1 MARRLGTILVD
12 MGYLNDDALW
22 KVLEE
27 QKRSDN
33 ELIGKVAVRLG
44 LVTED
49 QVLKALG
56 EQFADPAVARRRK
69 GQEAMPIAGTRLI
82 REYQGVEE
90 TVTVLRDG
98 YEWRGQP
105 YRSLSAIARAITG
118 TRWNGL
124 VFFGLKSR
132 RSS

>member
-56 EQFADPAVARRRK
+56 EQLGMKVV
-69 GQEAMPIAGTRLI
+69 RL
-82 REYQGVEE
+82 GE
-90 TVTVLRDG
+90 T
-98 YEWRGQP
+98 WR
-105 YRSLSAIARAITG
+105 
-118 TRWNGL
+118 
-124 VFFGLKSR
+124 SR
-132 RSS
+132 PS